1 MGLRW
6 WSSLDALREAGI
18 KAHCVVS
25 NEFFDALPVH
35 RVAWLDGRL
44 KEIYVDWGERGFV
57 ERVGDPSDDALA
69 RWIVDGGIVPPE
81 GWRGEI
87 CLRLMATV
95 EVLSEIVGRGVMLS
109 IDYGYETAEFFER
122 HHAAGTLMAYYR
134 HQWNEDLLER
144 VGEQDLT
151 SHVDFGALARLGRQA
166 GLAPCFLTTQR
177 DFLLELGLSD
187 DVERWIS
194 REPTSGKRWQARL
207 GLSELI
213 RPDGLGRLKVL
224 AQERGLP
231 EADKMTGLT
240 GRPTLSP
247 PSGSS

>member
-1 MGLRW
+1 GGGELAGQVLGGLTEEGGPSRVEYHAVDARLTRHPSPSPMERGDGDRGAEALATTAGIARHNMGLRW

-87 CLRLMATV
+87 CLRLMAIV

-109 IDYGYETAEFFER
+109 IDYGYETADFFDPR
-122 HHAAGTLMAYYR
+122 HAA
-134 HQWNEDLLER
+134 
-144 VGEQDLT
+144 
-151 SHVDFGALARLGRQA
+151 
-166 GLAPCFLTTQR
+166 
-177 DFLLELGLSD
+177 
-187 DVERWIS
+187 
-194 REPTSGKRWQARL
+194 
-207 GLSELI
+207 
-213 RPDGLGRLKVL
+213 
-224 AQERGLP
+224 
-231 EADKMTGLT
+231 
-240 GRPTLSP
+240 
-247 PSGSS
+247 